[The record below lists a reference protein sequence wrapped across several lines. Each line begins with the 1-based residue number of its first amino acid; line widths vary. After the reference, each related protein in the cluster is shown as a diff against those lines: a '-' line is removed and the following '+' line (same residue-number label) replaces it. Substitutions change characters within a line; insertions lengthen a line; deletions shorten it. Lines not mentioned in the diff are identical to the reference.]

1 MPGTG
6 SYKRTT
12 QNQGGGPAKYGT
24 AISLI
29 GIPRLLARVIS
40 RRAYENTSANN
51 ELICS
56 TITLFNGII
65 NNLNEVDTKLKN
77 KILFTKNIDIPP
89 INTTL
94 NITDLNVGGT
104 DGIAMRLNFECL
116 IRYGFNVNFIEI
128 QTIRIIQGNNDY
140 SVTGTII
147 SEQLERTEYI
157 LITFGKITVITD
169 NNGGT
174 GGNGIYNINDP
185 ITIQFSLPP
194 P

>member
-40 RRAYENTSANN
+40 RRAYGNTSANN

-65 NNLNEVDTKLKN
+65 NNLIELDTKLKN
-77 KILFTKNIDIPP
+77 KILFTTNLRDIPP
-89 INTTL
+89 INTTTDIKNL
-94 NITDLNVGGT
+94 NIGGT
-104 DGIAMRLNFECL
+104 DGIGLGLTLECL
-116 IRYGFNVNFIEI
+116 IKQGLILNEKI
-128 QTIRIIQGNNDY
+128 QIIRIIQGNNDY
-140 SVTGTII
+140 SVTGTIT
-147 SEQLERTEYI
+147 ETELLQRTEYI
-157 LITFGKITVITD
+157 LLIFRNITVITD
-169 NNGGT
+169 NGVGD
-174 GGNGIYNINDP
+174 GIYNINDP
-185 ITIQFSLPP
+185 ITIQFSTP
-194 P
+194 